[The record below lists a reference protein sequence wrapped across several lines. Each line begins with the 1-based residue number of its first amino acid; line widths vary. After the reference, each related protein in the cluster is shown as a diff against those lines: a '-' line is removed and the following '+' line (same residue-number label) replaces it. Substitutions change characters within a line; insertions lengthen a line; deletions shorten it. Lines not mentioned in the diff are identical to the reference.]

1 MATSSQTIKY
11 RLRQLNNE
19 HNNAHLLWF
28 PKVQRTD
35 TLNKRG
41 MVKHI
46 AGHGTVYTRDVV
58 DGVIT
63 KFRDC
68 LIEKLTEGVAVKLDG
83 LGTFYPS
90 FESKGAE
97 SPVGYNIRD
106 YLKGVHIRFLPETTT
121 EEDIS
126 SRTLKENCRFSQ
138 SLIIDRYGKPKM
150 VVDGQLVDY
159 QASSNAE
166 DPGDDNNEDPHGNE
180 GGGQG

>member
-35 TLNKRG
+35 TLSKRG
-41 MVKHI
+41 IVKHI

-90 FESKGAE
+90 FEAKGAE

-126 SRTLKENCRFSQ
+126 SRTLKESCHFTQ
-138 SLIIDRYGKPKM
+138 TLIIDKNGAPKK
-150 VVDGQLVDY
+150 VVDGQVVDWT
-159 QASSNAE
+159 SN
-166 DPGDDNNEDPHGNE
+166 DDDSDDNTDDNNNNE
-180 GGGQG
+180 G